1 MKKIMFTPETSY
13 IENRP
18 KLLPLVN
25 KATQTP
31 SIFNLSN
38 FTLFTCYIANPR
50 VRRLLKELSNWPI
63 SLNLY
68 ILFILQVKMVHSR
81 KPRLP
86 YRICSAIGQCLLKPW
101 LNKGVPSKFLLDLC
115 HLPNSN
121 NQ

>member
-1 MKKIMFTPETSY
+1 
-13 IENRP
+13 
-18 KLLPLVN
+18 LLPLVN
-25 KATQTP
+25 EATQTP

-38 FTLFTCYIANPR
+38 FTLFICCIANTR
-50 VRRLLKELSNWPI
+50 FRRLLKELSNWSI

-68 ILFILQVKMVHSR
+68 IFFFILQVKMVHNR